1 MTEILNTSEAIF
13 RVLRDSKISYPEK
26 VIIATRVWNS
36 TDICF
41 LNKVGFLSEWVC
53 STLIKSTGFSEAR
66 LGETPYLNLSY
77 WKLFKDALEKTS
89 DSSIPSPLY
98 KLPLI
103 PIFSSVVDYISS
115 LESINNYDTDVLIEN
130 LLETVDV
137 CFQKLSTKKSTT
149 FRPPIDQI
157 VTLTL
162 NACNLIMTINTSYD
176 NYEMNIEYKQSKI
189 VFLRF
194 ELFSK
199 VISFLESSLVKSS
212 NPKKAY
218 NVLNGK
224 MFNKLLHV
232 RSFVFH
238 LQSSGQ
244 QEDSDYIIFSKII
257 KSIDN
262 IFRHGLFQQDHIIEY
277 ATLPES
283 NKDVSDKRNDGKGL
297 INHHDQLFDKCR
309 EIINSNDDKK
319 RYQLSGVSLI
329 TCPKILVLEVIPYWY
344 GYFVEELRKHLE
356 YTLGAAQSES
366 VKAAIDK
373 RRTLEFNFFS
383 ESWTLISE
391 DLSKLKDLNH
401 LKLVFS
407 LHVDLLS
414 KVSQYNVYQIKSDE
428 ISSRQLEFLQKVAD
442 FLIFEANNIQGS
454 LMLQQPYTESCLTL
468 GKTLLATYS
477 KSHEMD
483 FYIKS
488 FWSALNDIPDDANI
502 ILKNPL
508 FSREHLDEFANKITN
523 YMTMTQAC
531 ELINLFTT
539 ELCETY
545 LSNFLDQKTDMK
557 TQNKRRK
564 LEDKGVTPLPKT
576 NQLEPR
582 IIFIIR
588 FLRALRITSVSRDE
602 IEKTFQSLFDLF
614 IFPVLSTK
622 LNDKNEYNRDIMI
635 YAALN
640 LHYCLVDISPLYWE
654 KTVTPEFTSVLDG
667 VSSIDPKVNL
677 FLNMVRLQY
686 VYRSIPTIKLQ
697 NTTSEELKND
707 ADRIH
712 KYISIVL
719 STLDYPK
726 NAEISWT
733 GYLVDMTKENFAI
746 SNSMLIIREWLDVVV
761 NNCQIQ
767 ELESIMR
774 FIVKGFVTYSMG
786 INNGEISME
795 NIYIQVLHS
804 AEFFELKPLRD
815 IFLKV
820 YLEELSSVFKK
831 VCDENMIES
840 DDDSKEMD
848 MIIEI
853 VSKWHQQTS
862 SVMLDSIFLCFSSSS
877 NKQSWSNNFL
887 TDESIQKIHRL
898 VTLLHLFP
906 LEYFD
911 RWEVNCLSALILLVD
926 KVILLSQSQQSDITM
941 NLLKSAILCRGLI
954 RKFFLATTKQD
965 DLLRKNQSYVMWW
978 ISSIYTCKNHIK
990 TTSEFQQEG
999 IDKQFINLVQITNET
1014 IIIMTSHMF
1023 ARYRE
1028 NENFKIVDYLNIII
1042 STYSVHL
1049 DRSFDQEY
1057 LIFDLVTSDIWK
1069 FISDFLKLGIEF
1081 SESRKSI
1088 HVTRDQGIHEAFG
1101 TLQQKVEKSS
1111 LKFITFYLDESLQK
1125 LQKVDNF
1132 MGIQVILRQIT
1143 YLEEVLK
1150 AYLMSLKY
1158 YNLNSIQQQ
1167 NVNAQASINTVCQDK
1182 SLYDKE
1188 TMKKCETIMLIVMDF
1203 IPIIELKINLQTF
1216 HKFISFI
1223 WETMSIL
1230 CDKGAQ
1236 GQSSSELDSGFGI
1249 FISKLSIEKYEE
1261 FSNNIINRLEELPFS
1276 TQKSSMNKDLKFLI
1290 HLVDIFLR
1298 SSTHEQLCCL
1308 QRKLSNILARLCN
1321 LGEIIDQPQ
1330 NAICILTILSFLVS
1344 RRVFSFR
1351 SIDIGLI
1358 LSTVISLTSS
1368 KTNFETDEKGYQNL
1382 FEEVCHLL
1390 LKILIHCREILYSTL
1405 PAYII
1410 IIQSMFHCFKSLEGI
1425 KQKSELQSRRYV
1437 TIWDIRLKNPLPI
1450 SSANLF
1456 TRLLSMIS
1464 QKDSLNKSYKKKVIS
1479 TRPFIKHVPCL
1490 IAEYLKVQTE
1500 GFLEPA
1506 IKESLRPGV
1515 YALLDLCDKRERD
1528 MIMVTLDYAGKSL
1541 LKTLWT
1547 EYNKDWKYVGRG

>member
-1 MTEILNTSEAIF
+1 MTKILNTSEAIF
-13 RVLRDSKISYPEK
+13 RALKDSKVSYPEK

-66 LGETPYLNLSY
+66 LGETPYLNLNY
-77 WKLFKDALEKTS
+77 WQLFKDALEKTS
-89 DSSIPSPLY
+89 DSSLQSPLY

-115 LESINNYDTDVLIEN
+115 LESINNHYTDDLIEH

-137 CFQKLSTKKSTT
+137 CFQKLSTKKSTI

-199 VISFLESSLVKSS
+199 VISFLECSLVKSS

-319 RYQLSGVSLI
+319 RYQLS
-329 TCPKILVLEVIPYWY
+329 VLEVIPYWY
-344 GYFVEELRKHLE
+344 GFFVEELRKHLE
-356 YTLGAAQSES
+356 YILGAAQSES

-391 DLSKLKDLNH
+391 DLSNLKDPNH

-454 LMLQQPYTESCLTL
+454 LMLQQPYAESSNSCLTL

-545 LSNFLDQKTDMK
+545 LSNFLDQKTDTK

-564 LEDKGVTPLPKT
+564 LEDKGVTPLPKA

-614 IFPVLSTK
+614 VFPVLSTK
-622 LNDKNEYNRDIMI
+622 LNDKNEYDRDIMI
-635 YAALN
+635 YAALS

-654 KTVTPEFTSVLDG
+654 KTVTPEFTSVLDS

-686 VYRSIPTIKLQ
+686 VYHSIPTIKLQ
-697 NTTSEELKND
+697 HTTSEELKND
-707 ADRIH
+707 AGIIH

-719 STLDYPK
+719 STLDYPE

-746 SNSMLIIREWLDVVV
+746 SNSMLIIREWLDVVA

-774 FIVKGFVTYSMG
+774 FIVKGFITYSMG
-786 INNGEISME
+786 INKGEISME
-795 NIYIQVLHS
+795 SIYIQVLHS

-831 VCDENMIES
+831 VCDEKMIES

-848 MIIEI
+848 IIIEI
-853 VSKWHQQTS
+853 ASKWNQQTS
-862 SVMLDSIFLCFSSSS
+862 SVMLDSIFSCFSSLS
-877 NKQSWSNNFL
+877 NKQSWFNNFL

-926 KVILLSQSQQSDITM
+926 KVLLVSQSQQNNITM
-941 NLLKSAILCRGLI
+941 DLLKSAILCRGLI

-965 DLLRKNQSYVMWW
+965 DLLWKNQSYIMWW
-978 ISSIYTCKNHIK
+978 ISSIYTCKHHIK
-990 TTSEFQQEG
+990 TTSESQQEG
-999 IDKQFINLVQITNET
+999 IDKQFINLVQITNEA
-1014 IIIMTSHMF
+1014 IIIITSHML

-1042 STYSVHL
+1042 FTYSVHL

-1069 FISDFLKLGIEF
+1069 FVSDFLKLGIEF

-1088 HVTRDQGIHEAFG
+1088 HVTRDQGIHDAFG

-1132 MGIQVILRQIT
+1132 MEIQVVLRQIT

-1167 NVNAQASINTVCQDK
+1167 NVNAQ
-1182 SLYDKE
+1182 
-1188 TMKKCETIMLIVMDF
+1188 
-1203 IPIIELKINLQTF
+1203 
-1216 HKFISFI
+1216 
-1223 WETMSIL
+1223 
-1230 CDKGAQ
+1230 GAQ
-1236 GQSSSELDSGFGI
+1236 GQFSSELDSGFGI

-1261 FSNNIINRLEELPFS
+1261 FSNNIINRLEEFPFL

-1290 HLVDIFLR
+1290 HFVDIFLR
-1298 SSTHEQLCCL
+1298 SSTH
-1308 QRKLSNILARLCN
+1308 
-1321 LGEIIDQPQ
+1321 GEIVDQPQ

-1405 PAYII
+1405 PAYIA

-1425 KQKSELQSRRYV
+1425 KPKNELQNRRYV

-1456 TRLLSMIS
+1456 TRLLTMIS
-1464 QKDSLNKSYKKKVIS
+1464 QKDSLNKSHKKKVIS

-1490 IAEYLKVQTE
+1490 IAEYLKVQIE